1 MEDEKRAVANE
12 MGSGWIYWGKWKQ
25 YSKPHVYKP
34 FIIIHVFNLMKVVC
48 GTKIFVLCVPDIIS
62 GGKTED
68 SLDIELVMKIL
79 FNLRL
84 VFNIASS
91 VILLW
96 FGRRKICVSSG
107 VISGIVAVLVGI
119 FVYMQSIHTWIILD
133 LILLSVAFS
142 TYRYFVMAQTMIG
155 EILPSNIRCVGGVY
169 IFTMNYMFMSFANKY
184 FSSGITAVG
193 THVLFWIFG
202 VSSLLCSLFLYLML
216 PETKGRS
223 RVQIE

>member
-1 MEDEKRAVANE
+1 
-12 MGSGWIYWGKWKQ
+12 
-25 YSKPHVYKP
+25 
-34 FIIIHVFNLMKVVC
+34 MKVVC